1 MIPGPLELIVILLIV
16 LVLFGAGR
24 IPGIAENLAKGIK
37 SFKHGLKDE
46 DAALPV
52 KKLPEAKPVAKAAVK
67 KPAVKKAPAKKPAA
81 KKVAA
86 NKTVVKKSAAKKTAA
101 KKPAA
106 KKTTKKKPVKK

>member
-37 SFKHGLKDE
+37 SFKQGLKDE
-46 DAALPV
+46 EPAATLV
-52 KKLPEAKPVAKAAVK
+52 KKVEE
-67 KPAVKKAPAKKPAA
+67 KKAEAAPAAKKPAA
-81 KKVAA
+81 KKPA
-86 NKTVVKKSAAKKTAA
+86 KKKPAAKKAAVKKVAAKKPAA

-106 KKTTKKKPVKK
+106 KKTAKKKPAKK